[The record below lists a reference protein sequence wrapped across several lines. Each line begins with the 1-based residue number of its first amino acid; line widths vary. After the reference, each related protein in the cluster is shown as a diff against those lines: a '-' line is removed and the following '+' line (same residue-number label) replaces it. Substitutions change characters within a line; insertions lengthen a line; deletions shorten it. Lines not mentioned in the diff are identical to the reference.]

1 MRESSIAA
9 IKRHRTARLARLI
22 TRAYYMH
29 KRGQEDRLYTIVCDE
44 FVSLGGVYVKFLQ
57 GVLLRSTVMKK
68 WHNPERLR
76 IFEDLETEPL
86 DIVGIL
92 QKELTP
98 DQLSQITL
106 VQPQPFAAGSFGQV
120 YYGQHANG
128 KPIIIKVLRP
138 MIRELLRWDLKLLSA
153 FSRTFFTKLY
163 KNMDVS
169 VVSALKEFRTA
180 TLLETDYKAE
190 AEFAHELYEHY
201 KDHPKYLIPE
211 TFANLCTDHIIVQE
225 YMEGISVAA
234 IVKLQEQGVDPKK
247 YVFDQLGSDLDE
259 QLITLGFEELNGIF
273 NLERVPGDPHPGN
286 IKLLTDNRV
295 GLIDFGIAA
304 HTPPDKAAF
313 FGVIYEWNRL
323 FESNQNI
330 SNLFEQFMRF
340 FVRDLYRALR
350 RLSALSNNT
359 TADVVKTQN
368 NFTHEV
374 GRVAQEAFAGAIGTA
389 DLKPMLADGRIVKIV
404 NQMINKNNRFG
415 LVVKLEASE
424 ILRAAQTYLSL
435 IETLGRNKIVLP
447 VVFDAV
453 IRQVEHDHPELSS
466 QQDDNMNIADAL
478 EIVGNWLER
487 VAERDPALFRQL
499 TERIRMK
506 TQPPIAPKETPSN
519 A

>member
-57 GVLLRSTVMKK
+57 GVLLRSTVMQK

-92 QKELTP
+92 QKELSP
-98 DQLSQITL
+98 EQLAQITL

-169 VVSALKEFRTA
+169 VVSALKEFRAA

-190 AEFAHELYEHY
+190 ADFAHELYEHY

-225 YMEGISVAA
+225 YMDGISVAA
-234 IVKLQEQGVDPKK
+234 IVKLQEQGVDRSSIFLE
-247 YVFDQLGSDLDE
+247 VVQQLA
-259 QLITLGFEELNGIF
+259 N
-273 NLERVPGDPHPGN
+273 
-286 IKLLTDNRV
+286 
-295 GLIDFGIAA
+295 
-304 HTPPDKAAF
+304 
-313 FGVIYEWNRL
+313 
-323 FESNQNI
+323 
-330 SNLFEQFMRF
+330 
-340 FVRDLYRALR
+340 
-350 RLSALSNNT
+350 
-359 TADVVKTQN
+359 
-368 NFTHEV
+368 
-374 GRVAQEAFAGAIGTA
+374 
-389 DLKPMLADGRIVKIV
+389 
-404 NQMINKNNRFG
+404 
-415 LVVKLEASE
+415 
-424 ILRAAQTYLSL
+424 
-435 IETLGRNKIVLP
+435 
-447 VVFDAV
+447 
-453 IRQVEHDHPELSS
+453 
-466 QQDDNMNIADAL
+466 
-478 EIVGNWLER
+478 
-487 VAERDPALFRQL
+487 
-499 TERIRMK
+499 
-506 TQPPIAPKETPSN
+506 
-519 A
+519 